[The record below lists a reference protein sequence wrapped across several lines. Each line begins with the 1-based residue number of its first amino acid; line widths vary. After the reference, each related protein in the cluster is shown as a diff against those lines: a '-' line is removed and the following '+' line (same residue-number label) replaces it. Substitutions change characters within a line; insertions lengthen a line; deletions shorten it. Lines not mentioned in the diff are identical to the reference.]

1 MHFKFKI
8 TGHCHLLLHQ
18 IPLWKGLFTRSL
30 SPNKIRKSTVL
41 LKDLNDHYTNSTTLM
56 LTHFNLMQC
65 WASLLKNWT
74 NIHISFIWKFYIVL
88 IIYERRKRSIH
99 VHVRQLAIDLPSDLL
114 RGSLVS
120 KVGEVSPSSLAVKK
134 SAIGIYI
141 HKIDICILI
150 YVRHKNKVNVNR
162 EIPKS
167 LSLLHG

>member
-1 MHFKFKI
+1 M
-8 TGHCHLLLHQ
+8 
-18 IPLWKGLFTRSL
+18 KGE
-30 SPNKIRKSTVL
+30 
-41 LKDLNDHYTNSTTLM
+41 KD
-56 LTHFNLMQC
+56 Q
-65 WASLLKNWT
+65 
-74 NIHISFIWKFYIVL
+74 
-88 IIYERRKRSIH
+88 RIH

-150 YVRHKNKVNVNR
+150 YVRHKNKVNVHVNR

-167 LSLLHG
+167 LRLLHG

>member
-1 MHFKFKI
+1 M
-8 TGHCHLLLHQ
+8 
-18 IPLWKGLFTRSL
+18 KGE
-30 SPNKIRKSTVL
+30 
-41 LKDLNDHYTNSTTLM
+41 KD
-56 LTHFNLMQC
+56 Q
-65 WASLLKNWT
+65 
-74 NIHISFIWKFYIVL
+74 
-88 IIYERRKRSIH
+88 RIH
-99 VHVRQLAIDLPSDLL
+99 VHVRQLAIDLPRDLL